1 MVIQQLTSKA
11 ESAGGELVKV
21 KPHYTTQQCSGCG
34 GMPATAI
41 GLGVRTYECGHCGLV
56 LDRDINAARN
66 IRLKGLNLFSWAAG
80 PVCRSEAAQAVNV
93 VPLAASSEVVKH
105 GYDTESYRQ

>member
-1 MVIQQLTSKA
+1 
-11 ESAGGELVKV
+11 
-21 KPHYTTQQCSGCG
+21 
-34 GMPATAI
+34 MPATPI
-41 GLGVRTYECGHCGLV
+41 GLGVRTYECGHCSLV
-56 LDRDINAARN
+56 LERDINAARN
-66 IRLKGLNLFSWAAG
+66 IGLKGLSLFSRAGG